1 MEKTKKLSLITPY
14 NLLIYYMEVN
24 KDIYNII
31 CLCHIAQ
38 IYNNDFKKSYTK
50 VPNRV
55 KIIRD
60 FDNLLNDKYID
71 YKVSNKNLNTVKLSN
86 DKLFS
91 KLQKI
96 IFKKINNYSNLD
108 HLKKKLIYDM
118 ENTDLDDKSIY
129 EIANIWCKIQYG
141 LI

>member
-1 MEKTKKLSLITPY
+1 MELNT
-14 NLLIYYMEVN
+14 
-24 KDIYNII
+24 DIYNLI

-38 IYNNDFKKSYTK
+38 IYNNDFKKSYSK
-50 VPNRV
+50 MPNRV

-71 YKVSNKNLNTVKLSN
+71 YNLNNKSLNTVSLSK

-96 IFKKINNYSNLD
+96 IFKKINYYSNLD
-108 HLKKKLIYDM
+108 ELKNRLI
-118 ENTDLDDKSIY
+118 NDLKY
-129 EIANIWCKIQYG
+129 
-141 LI
+141 

>member
-1 MEKTKKLSLITPY
+1 MEKTKKLSLISLY

-24 KDIYNII
+24 KDIYNLI
-31 CLCHIAQ
+31 CLYHIAQ
-38 IYNNDFKKSYTK
+38 IYNNDFKRSCTK

-55 KIIRD
+55 EIIRD
-60 FDNLLNDKYID
+60 FDNLMNDKYID
-71 YKVSNKNLNTVKLSN
+71 YQVNNNSLNKVKLSD

-96 IFKKINNYSNLD
+96 VFSKINNYSNLD
-108 HLKKKLIYDM
+108 DLKEKLINDIEYNIKSEM
-118 ENTDLDDKSIY
+118 SIY
-129 EIANIWCKIQYG
+129 EIANIWCQIQYG

>member
-1 MEKTKKLSLITPY
+1 MEKREEISLITPY
-14 NLLIYYMEVN
+14 NLFIYYMELN
-24 KDIYNII
+24 TDIYNLI

-38 IYNNDFKKSYTK
+38 IYNNDYKKSYSK

-55 KIIRD
+55 KIVRD

-71 YKVSNKNLNTVKLSN
+71 YNLNNKSLNTISLSK

-108 HLKKKLIYDM
+108 ELKNRLINDIKYSDI
-118 ENTDLDDKSIY
+118 DDRSIF
-129 EIANIWCKIQYG
+129 EIANIWCKVQYG

>member
-1 MEKTKKLSLITPY
+1 M
-14 NLLIYYMEVN
+14 YYMEVN
-24 KDIYNII
+24 KDIYNLI

-38 IYNNDFKKSYTK
+38 IYNNDFKKSYSI

-71 YKVSNKNLNTVKLSN
+71 YNLNNKSLNTVSLSK

-108 HLKKKLIYDM
+108 ELKNKLINDIKYSD
-118 ENTDLDDKSIY
+118 EDDRSIY
-129 EIANIWCKIQYG
+129 EIANIWCNVQYG

>member
-1 MEKTKKLSLITPY
+1 MEKRKKLSLITPY

-24 KDIYNII
+24 KDIYNLI

-60 FDNLLNDKYID
+60 FDNLMNDKYID
-71 YKVSNKNLNTVKLSN
+71 YQINNKHLNTVKLSN

-96 IFKKINNYSNLD
+96 VFRKINNYSNLED
-108 HLKKKLIYDM
+108 LKDKLINDM
-118 ENTDLDDKSIY
+118 EYAITNENSIY

>member
-108 HLKKKLIYDM
+108 HLKKKLINDM

>member
-1 MEKTKKLSLITPY
+1 MEKRKEISLIIPY
-14 NLLIYYMEVN
+14 NLLMYYMEVN
-24 KDIYNII
+24 KDIYNLI

-38 IYNNDFKKSYTK
+38 IYNNDFKKSYSI

-71 YKVSNKNLNTVKLSN
+71 YNLNNKSLNTVSLSK

-108 HLKKKLIYDM
+108 ELKNKLINDIKYSD
-118 ENTDLDDKSIY
+118 EDDRSIY
-129 EIANIWCKIQYG
+129 EIANIWCNVQYG

>member
-24 KDIYNII
+24 KDIYNLI

-71 YKVSNKNLNTVKLSN
+71 YQISNNSINTVKLSD

-96 IFKKINNYSNLD
+96 IFRKINNYSNLD
-108 HLKKKLIYDM
+108 DLKEKIINDIGYTI
-118 ENTDLDDKSIY
+118 TDEMSIY
-129 EIANIWCKIQYG
+129 EVANIWCQVQYG

>member
-24 KDIYNII
+24 KDIYNLI

-108 HLKKKLIYDM
+108 HLKKKLINDM

>member
-24 KDIYNII
+24 KDIYNLI
-31 CLCHIAQ
+31 CLYHIAQ
-38 IYNNDFKKSYTK
+38 IYNNDFKGSYTK

-60 FDNLLNDKYID
+60 FDNLMNDKYID
-71 YKVSNKNLNTVKLSN
+71 YQVNNKSLNKLKLSD

-96 IFKKINNYSNLD
+96 VFSKINNYSNLHD
-108 HLKKKLIYDM
+108 LREKLKNDM
-118 ENTDLDDKSIY
+118 KYKITNEMSIY
-129 EIANIWCKIQYG
+129 EVANIWCQSQYG

>member
-1 MEKTKKLSLITPY
+1 MEKRKEISLIIPY
-14 NLLIYYMEVN
+14 NLLMYYMEVN
-24 KDIYNII
+24 KDIYNLI

-38 IYNNDFKKSYTK
+38 IYNNDFKKSYSI

-71 YKVSNKNLNTVKLSN
+71 YNLNNKSLNTESLSK

-108 HLKKKLIYDM
+108 ELKNRLINDIKYSD
-118 ENTDLDDKSIY
+118 EDDRSIY
-129 EIANIWCKIQYG
+129 EIANIWCKVQYG